1 MANKGYILLHRQLQD
16 HWIWTSDDR
25 FDDRSAWIDLLMMVN
40 HEDAKIPYNKSF
52 MIVRR
57 GQKLTSQMKLAARW
71 HWTRDRVKRYLNRLK
86 KDGMITVDC
95 TSNNTFITIVNYDNF
110 QPTRSTNNATDNA
123 TDTSLHNATDNAQ
136 TMNDRM
142 NDLMNEERR
151 EPAPPRDGGEWQ

>member
-1 MANKGYILLHRQLQD
+1 
-16 HWIWTSDDR
+16 
-25 FDDRSAWIDLLMMVN
+25 MMVN

-95 TSNNTFITIVNYDNF
+95 TSNNTLITIVNYDNF
-110 QPTRSTNNATDNA
+110 QHTRSINNATDNA

-151 EPAPPRDGGEWQ
+151 EPAPPRDGGKWQ